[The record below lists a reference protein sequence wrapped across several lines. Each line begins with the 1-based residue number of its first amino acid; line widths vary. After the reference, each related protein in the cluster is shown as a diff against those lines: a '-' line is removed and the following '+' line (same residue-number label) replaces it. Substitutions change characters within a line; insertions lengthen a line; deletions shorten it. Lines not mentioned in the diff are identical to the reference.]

1 MEGGKEGLGGW
12 DRPDSARPGLF
23 GMGGRIEPAEP
34 EPPPAHS
41 LGRVDEDVMGRS
53 GQLVR
58 PRSLDAGGVAGGRNW
73 WRGWWLGLFFH
84 RFFLH
89 FWSPWARKIDQNCSK
104 SQNRRKNR
112 KITKKLPKT
121 DHHLF
126 DLGSPN
132 GLEIHQKC
140 RKSGSKK
147 SVKKITLQNTAVL
160 AQGGI
165 FRRKTLRFRGISG

>member
-1 MEGGKEGLGGW
+1 MASFSTFVVTPFHGCFVLFK
-12 DRPDSARPGLF
+12 DSDVEDFRTRADNGAVVHNAFRKT
-23 GMGGRIEPAEP
+23 
-34 EPPPAHS
+34 

-104 SQNRRKNR
+104 SPNRRKNR

-121 DHHLF
+121 DHRLF
-126 DLGSPN
+126 NLGRPN
-132 GLEIHQKC
+132 KPKIDQKC
-140 RKSGSKK
+140 RKNRSKK
-147 SVKKITLQNTAVL
+147 SEKNITLQNTAVL
-160 AQGGI
+160 VQGGI
-165 FRRKTLRFRGISG
+165 FGRKTSRF